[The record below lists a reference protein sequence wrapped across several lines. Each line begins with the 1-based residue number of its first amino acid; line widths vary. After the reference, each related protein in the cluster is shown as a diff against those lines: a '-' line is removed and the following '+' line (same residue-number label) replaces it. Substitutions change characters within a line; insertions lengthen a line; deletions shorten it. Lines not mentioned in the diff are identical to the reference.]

1 MFLLFQG
8 CPAAS
13 IGMIPTH
20 REGRVTQRSGRGVRG
35 VRASV
40 RAKTRSMGVRV
51 RRKETQNGDAERR
64 PFTQAPADR
73 GAPPID
79 ARSRTQ
85 CGPSNGA

>member
-40 RAKTRSMGVRV
+40 RAK
-51 RRKETQNGDAERR
+51 KETERVSEGMLRQMRTCLDCSDPKCRNISDAAAAEAS
-64 PFTQAPADR
+64 PVQ
-73 GAPPID
+73 
-79 ARSRTQ
+79 
-85 CGPSNGA
+85 